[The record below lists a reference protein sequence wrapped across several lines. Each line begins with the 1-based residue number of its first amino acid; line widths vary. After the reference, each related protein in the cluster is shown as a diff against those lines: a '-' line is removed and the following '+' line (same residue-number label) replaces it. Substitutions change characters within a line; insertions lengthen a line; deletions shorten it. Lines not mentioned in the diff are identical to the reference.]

1 MQPSNHS
8 TRDGILAG
16 LGRFTHKK
24 RGLVTALSLAT
35 LALSGVLIA
44 GGNEFEDGNQPPQH
58 RGWAGTRIGERRTS
72 GDIDQHSDLH
82 LLAR

>member
-44 GGNEFEDGNQPPQH
+44 GGNEFEDGNQPPPSIE
-58 RGWAGTRIGERRTS
+58 ACLLYTS
-72 GDIDQHSDLH
+72 DAADE
-82 LLAR
+82 